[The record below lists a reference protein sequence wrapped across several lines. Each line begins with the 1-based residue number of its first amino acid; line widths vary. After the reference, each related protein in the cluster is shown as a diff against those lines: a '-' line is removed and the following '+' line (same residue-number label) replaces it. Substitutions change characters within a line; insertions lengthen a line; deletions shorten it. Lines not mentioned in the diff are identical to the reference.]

1 MKKLAFNFLFILAS
15 PILFAGGI
23 KVGDKA
29 EDFNLKNVDGKMVS
43 LSNYKDAKGFVV
55 VFTCNHCPY
64 AKAYQDRLIS
74 IDKKYKPLGYPVIAI
89 NPNDEKIVPED
100 SYAEMVKRAKEKHYT
115 FPYLWDKDQKVATFY
130 GAERTPHVFLLQKEG
145 KDLIIKYI
153 GAIDDNYKDPAAVT
167 HKYLE
172 DAINALLEGRNPDP
186 SMTKAIGCTIK
197 MSEM

>member
-74 IDKKYKPLGYPVIAI
+74 IDKKYKPLGYPVI
-89 NPNDEKIVPED
+89 DC
-100 SYAEMVKRAKEKHYT
+100 SGR
-115 FPYLWDKDQKVATFY
+115 
-130 GAERTPHVFLLQKEG
+130 FLC
-145 KDLIIKYI
+145 
-153 GAIDDNYKDPAAVT
+153 
-167 HKYLE
+167 
-172 DAINALLEGRNPDP
+172 RN
-186 SMTKAIGCTIK
+186 G
-197 MSEM
+197 